1 MINSLADQ
9 LSYVAKT
16 LCGKAWTLRNID
28 AELQRLLNQCL
39 HKLDCVGVV
48 AFFAEGPVILQ
59 HFLPAAVPE
68 GQSARELARQ
78 IASRIEP
85 HLAGNTCPI
94 SVREEVR
101 GLTAVA
107 GTCLPPVT
115 GAHPGKG
122 GFCALVYRPRNADP
136 TLLDRADTFHA
147 HSTVGLIYQVLLHR
161 VRMFS
166 PFAPSASEAYW
177 DDADARLAADVPRL
191 VPPWAL
197 ARSISTAT
205 LSLDLRKSTF
215 CMENAH
221 PPSRFALWLDQLVQ
235 ILTRVTHLHGG
246 VFDKFTGDG
255 ALVHFLAA
263 NESDESVARAVD
275 IAFECAL
282 SMHRAMRLHVDLLR
296 TFLRFESDIL
306 GAAIGLDVAPTYWSL
321 DHRNNPITV
330 GRGVVNA
337 CRIGDKT
344 EAGGTRVTN
353 IAYQHLLRTRG
364 GGHFRKVPFVSKE
377 VPADMKVKVWE
388 LPRGASSNERF
399 IDATNAIVAD
409 VHGTPAD
416 DRA

>member
-1 MINSLADQ
+1 MINNLADQ
-9 LSYVAKT
+9 LSFVAKT

-39 HKLDCVGVV
+39 HKLECVGVV

-59 HFLPAAVPE
+59 HFHPAAVPA

-78 IASRIEP
+78 IAARIEP
-85 HLAGNTCPI
+85 HLDGNTCPI
-94 SVREEVR
+94 YVREEVG

-107 GTCLPPVT
+107 GTCLPPVV
-115 GAHPGKG
+115 GAHGLKG
-122 GFCALVYRPRNADP
+122 GFCALVYRPRSADP
-136 TLLDRADTFHA
+136 TVLDRADTFHA
-147 HSTVGLIYQVLLHR
+147 QSTAGLIYQVLLHR

-166 PFAPSASEAYW
+166 PFAPNASESYW
-177 DDADARLAADVPRL
+177 DDADARLPEDAPRL

-197 ARSISTAT
+197 KRSISTAT

-221 PPSRFALWLDQLVQ
+221 PASKFALWLDQLVQ

-263 NESDESVARAVD
+263 NESDESVAQAVD
-275 IAFECAL
+275 TAFECAL
-282 SMHRAMRLHVDLLR
+282 SMHRAMRLHVDVLR

-353 IAYQHLLRTRG
+353 IAYQHLLRTRDG
-364 GGHFRKVPFVSKE
+364 GQFRKVPFVSKE
-377 VPADMKVKVWE
+377 VPEEMKVKVWE
-388 LPRGASSNERF
+388 LPRDACPNERLV
-399 IDATNAIVAD
+399 DATNAIVRE

-416 DRA
+416 ERV